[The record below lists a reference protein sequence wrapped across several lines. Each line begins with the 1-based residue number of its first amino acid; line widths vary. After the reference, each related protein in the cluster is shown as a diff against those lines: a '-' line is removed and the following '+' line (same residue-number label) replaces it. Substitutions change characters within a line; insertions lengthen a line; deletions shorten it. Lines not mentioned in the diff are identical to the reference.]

1 VPEMPPPPPPRRRLP
16 VMDTGPKSATRPVPP
31 APKPVSYPG
40 LGRVV
45 AVSSGK
51 GGVGKSTI
59 AANLAIALAQKG
71 ARVGLMDADIYG
83 PNLPRMMG
91 VNTPPPVADGKIIPL
106 EAHGVK
112 VISLGFLIER
122 DQPAIWR
129 GPIVMKIIVQFL
141 SDVAWGQLDYLVVDM
156 PPGTGDAQLSLV
168 QSTHVHGA
176 VIVTTPQDVATG
188 DALRGVKMFQRVNVP
203 VLGIVE
209 NMSYYECPHCGEASQ
224 IFGEGGGDRLASE
237 VRLPVLAHVPL
248 DPRIVG
254 GGDTG
259 RPIVVAQPESAAAR
273 ALIEL
278 ADKVAES
285 VRAYVP
291 A

>member
-1 VPEMPPPPPPRRRLP
+1 
-16 VMDTGPKSATRPVPP
+16 
-31 APKPVSYPG
+31 
-40 LGRVV
+40 
-45 AVSSGK
+45 
-51 GGVGKSTI
+51 
-59 AANLAIALAQKG
+59 
-71 ARVGLMDADIYG
+71 MDADIYG

-91 VNTPPPVADGKIIPL
+91 VNTPPPVAAGKIIPL

-168 QSTHVHGA
+168 QATHVHGA

-209 NMSYYECPHCGEASQ
+209 NMSHYECPHCGDGITDFRGRWRGPARER
-224 IFGEGGGDRLASE
+224 GPK
-237 VRLPVLAHVPL
+237 LPVLAHVPL
-248 DPRIVG
+248 DPRIVR

-259 RPIVVAQPESAAAR
+259 RPIVIAQPESPAAR
-273 ALIEL
+273 ALFEL